1 MSGKTNEVAMRKLLL
16 GGVVL
21 AFGLGGMAR
30 AADTVTFKPD
40 EVIAARQAGFDGM
53 QGLVDA
59 MKAITDAGG
68 SVKPLAEGAKAMASW
83 GQVVPSLFPAGT
95 ETGHKTRAKA
105 EIWSDSAGF
114 QKAAADFVAAAQK
127 LQTLAAADDKAGF
140 AAQFKTLGG
149 ACGACHRGYRNRT

>member
-1 MSGKTNEVAMRKLLL
+1 MRKLLL

-21 AFGLGGMAR
+21 ALGLSGMAR

-40 EVIAARQAGFDGM
+40 DVIAARQAGFDGV

-59 MKAITDAGG
+59 MKATVDAGG
-68 SVKPLAEGAKAMASW
+68 SVKPLAGGAKGMVSW
-83 GQVVPSLFPAGT
+83 GQVIPSLFPAGT
-95 ETGHKTRAKA
+95 ESGHHTHAKA
-105 EIWSDSAGF
+105 EIWSDTAGF

-127 LQTLAAADDKAGF
+127 LQTLAAADDKDVF

-149 ACGACHRGYRNRT
+149 TCGACHRGYRARS